1 MLSKRRWLQT
11 YVCAKSG
18 EGCGREVGSRGARR
32 GFVVHAEV
40 LAPGGVD
47 PLALSPSAK
56 LTSAA
61 EGSALGSH
69 RLPFAPL
76 PSCNRWRLLP
86 RKSARDAARRFFHL
100 NVDCCFIFIC
110 SKYRQRRVSCSV
122 LLTQAQYATQQA
134 LFLVSAHRA
143 LSTPAMPVVGLV
155 ILCLSLVMLCHPR

>member
-69 RLPFAPL
+69 RLPL
-76 PSCNRWRLLP
+76 R
-86 RKSARDAARRFFHL
+86 
-100 NVDCCFIFIC
+100 
-110 SKYRQRRVSCSV
+110 
-122 LLTQAQYATQQA
+122 
-134 LFLVSAHRA
+134 
-143 LSTPAMPVVGLV
+143 
-155 ILCLSLVMLCHPR
+155 LCLAATAGDCYRGNRHVMPREDSFT